1 MKIAVVIPVL
11 DEAEQILDAIASVR
25 AGEPNGASAASES
38 SGPVETEILVVD
50 AGSSDPTLPRARQAG
65 ARVLSAARGRA
76 HQLEAG
82 WRASAGDVIVFLHA
96 DTRLEPGWHA
106 ALREALVDPR
116 VVGGAFRLGFDDP
129 ALAFRLVEWVVRLR
143 VGLFSLPYGDQ
154 AIFVRRS
161 ALEAMGGVP
170 AAELMEDLDLVRA
183 MKRRGRL
190 AALSPVAMTSAR
202 RYRLKGVARTLCRNA
217 AALVGWWMG
226 VERGRIAGWVGR

>member
-25 AGEPNGASAASES
+25 AGEPSGRPAPSES
-38 SGPVETEILVVD
+38 PDPIETEILVVD
-50 AGSSDPTLPRARQAG
+50 AGSSDQTLPRARQAG
-65 ARVLSAARGRA
+65 VRVLSAARGRA
-76 HQLEAG
+76 RQLEAG
-82 WRASAGDVIVFLHA
+82 WRASSGDVIVFLHA
-96 DTRLEPGWHA
+96 DTRLEPGWTA
-106 ALREALVDPR
+106 ALREALADPG

-129 ALAFRLVEWVVRLR
+129 RMTFRLVEWVVRLR
-143 VGLFSLPYGDQ
+143 VGLFALPYGDQ

-170 AAELMEDLDLVRA
+170 VAELMEDLDLVRA

-190 AALSPVAMTSAR
+190 AALAPVATTSAR
-202 RYRLKGVARTLCRNA
+202 RYRLRGVASTLCRNA

-226 VERGRIAGWVGR
+226 IERGRLAGWVSR